1 MILREKFVAKGHENI
16 KATHRSTI
24 EITKE
29 EHVTP
34 RGDCIIAVSSEK
46 ALTDLDPMLKDKIR
60 SGWYVATIFKSDDII
75 DHVIGRGD
83 PRLTL
88 RDPVRIIIRKSDFI
102 DDKTLMIRSDKAAI
116 DLDRRL
122 VSRLKDRKSILE
134 IEIIVSESLK
144 ELKEVLKKDY
154 IFY

>member
-46 ALTDLDPMLKDKIR
+46 ALTDLDPLLKDKIR
-60 SGWYVATIFKSDDII
+60 SGWYVATIFKNDDII

-154 IFY
+154 IY

>member
-122 VSRLKDRKSILE
+122 VSRLKNRKSILE

-154 IFY
+154 IY

>member
-1 MILREKFVAKGHENI
+1 MILREKFVAKGHKNI

-154 IFY
+154 IY

>member
-75 DHVIGRGD
+75 DHVIGHGD

-144 ELKEVLKKDY
+144 KLKEVLKKDY
-154 IFY
+154 IY

>member
-1 MILREKFVAKGHENI
+1 MILREKFIAKGHENI

-154 IFY
+154 IY

>member
-122 VSRLKDRKSILE
+122 VSRLKDRRSILE

-154 IFY
+154 IY

>member
-1 MILREKFVAKGHENI
+1 
-16 KATHRSTI
+16 
-24 EITKE
+24 
-29 EHVTP
+29 VTP

-154 IFY
+154 IY

>member
-154 IFY
+154 IY